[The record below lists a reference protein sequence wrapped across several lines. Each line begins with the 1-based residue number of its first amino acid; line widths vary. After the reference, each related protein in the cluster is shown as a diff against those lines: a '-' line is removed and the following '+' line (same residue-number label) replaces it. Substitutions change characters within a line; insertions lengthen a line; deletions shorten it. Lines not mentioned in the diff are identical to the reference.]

1 MIHFIPQVLSPQ
13 GLPLEAVNNEMHPHK
28 YPTQI
33 STPLQ
38 IDHQENPLIIRSHLE
53 KLQEEKGK
61 CQKQCGL
68 LQMHP
73 NICIFTFYFEQS
85 QKISKTIPLIR

>member
-13 GLPLEAVNNEMHPHK
+13 GLPLEAVSNEMHPHK
-28 YPTQI
+28 HPTQI
-33 STPLQ
+33 SPPLQ
-38 IDHQENPLIIRSHLE
+38 IDHQENHLIIRSHLE

-61 CQKQCGL
+61 CQKKCSL

-73 NICIFTFYFEQS
+73 HIIRDGQLYMQIFNFDKLQS
-85 QKISKTIPLIR
+85 RPT